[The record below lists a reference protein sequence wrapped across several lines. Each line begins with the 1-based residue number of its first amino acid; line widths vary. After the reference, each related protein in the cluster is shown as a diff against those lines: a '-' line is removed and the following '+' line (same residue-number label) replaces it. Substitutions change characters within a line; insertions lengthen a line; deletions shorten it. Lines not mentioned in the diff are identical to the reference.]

1 MTTQAM
7 VFELKVNG
15 VTFDKGMVNGVGET
29 VYDMTENVSME
40 LASRFNV
47 EGLTVDYTD
56 VSDVWTFVGDMTDY
70 DNEGNE
76 IGNVYTVEF
85 APMGMSA
92 DKFGIED

>member
-1 MTTQAM
+1 MTTQTM
-7 VFELKVNG
+7 VYVLKVNG
-15 VTFDKGMVNGVGET
+15 ETVDKGMVNGVGET

-40 LASRFNV
+40 LASKFGV
-47 EGLTVDYTD
+47 DGLTVDYTD

-70 DNEGNE
+70 NDEGNE

>member
-15 VTFDKGMVNGVGET
+15 ETVDKGMVNGVGVT

-70 DNEGNE
+70 DDNGELV
-76 IGNVYTVEF
+76 GNVYTVEF
-85 APMGMSA
+85 APMGMNA